1 MERLFASVISS
12 LSNDEEICML
22 LAYAVTAEDIATFVA
37 ALKDRL
43 SRVTTQNLPQHKDL
57 FSEFLSFCSRRRYH
71 HLIDQKLLQAKT
83 AREERRDNRATMHKK
98 LVRTLGLNWK
108 SAQRTMR
115 RMTQFASARHIY
127 LFRLSDP
134 YPPCNHWVADTQA
147 IYTKWEYE
155 LLHGKLHDKRT
166 GRHPMHLID
175 WTKLAAHVLPE
186 EDAFIYDAATGLL
199 ICVIIRNFCRL
210 LGPLAW
216 VDYVVQE
223 AVDHR
228 RGARVCNAL
237 LSTHISIIIFPC
249 SL

>member
-12 LSNDEEICML
+12 LSNNEEICML

-37 ALKDRL
+37 VLKDRL
-43 SRVTTQNLPQHKDL
+43 SRITTQNLLQHKDL
-57 FSEFLSFCSRRRYH
+57 FSEFLSFCSCRRYH
-71 HLIDQKLLQAKT
+71 HLIDKKLLQAKT
-83 AREERRDNRATMHKK
+83 AREECRDNRATMHKK

-108 SAQRTMR
+108 SAQRTTHQMAR
-115 RMTQFASARHIY
+115 FASARHIY
-127 LFRLSDP
+127 LSRLSNP
-134 YPPCNHWVADTQA
+134 YPPCNHWVTDTQT

-155 LLHGKLHDKRT
+155 LLHGKLHDKCT
-166 GRHPMHLID
+166 GRHPIHLVD
-175 WTKLAAHVLPE
+175 YTKLAAHILPD

-199 ICVIIRNFCRL
+199 ICVIICNFCRL
-210 LGPLAW
+210 LSPLAW

-228 RGARVCNAL
+228 RGTRVSNAL
-237 LSTHISIIIFPC
+237 LSAHTSIMTFPC